1 MSGILSDS
9 QIQEKLASLTGWRQE
24 GKEIVRTYEFPT
36 FPEAIAF
43 VDRVAQAAEEANH
56 HPDIDIRYTRVTL
69 RLTSH
74 DSGGLTERDFALAE
88 RADALA

>member
-1 MSGILSDS
+1 MSRVLTDAE
-9 QIQEKLASLTGWRQE
+9 IQARLASLPEWAWE
-24 GKEIVRTYEFPT
+24 GKEIVRTFTFPT

-43 VDRVAQAAEEANH
+43 VDRVAVAAEEANH

-74 DSGGLTERDFALAE
+74 DSGGLTERDFALAA
-88 RADALA
+88 RADSLA

>member
-1 MSGILSDS
+1 MSGVLSDS
-9 QIQEKLASLTGWRQE
+9 QIQEKLASLPGWGRE

-74 DSGGLTERDFALAE
+74 DSGGLTDRDFALAA
-88 RADALA
+88 RADALF

>member
-1 MSGILSDS
+1 MSGVLTDAE
-9 QIQEKLASLTGWRQE
+9 IQARLASLPEWVRE
-24 GKEIVRTYEFPT
+24 GREIVRTFTFPT

-43 VDRVAQAAEEANH
+43 VDRVAVAAEEANH

-74 DSGGLTERDFALAE
+74 DSGGLTERDFALAA
-88 RADALA
+88 RADSLA

>member
-1 MSGILSDS
+1 MSAVLSDS
-9 QIQEKLASLTGWRQE
+9 QIQEKLASLPGWIRE
-24 GKEIVRTYEFPT
+24 GKEIIRTYEFPT

-74 DSGGLTERDFALAE
+74 DSGGLTERDFALAA